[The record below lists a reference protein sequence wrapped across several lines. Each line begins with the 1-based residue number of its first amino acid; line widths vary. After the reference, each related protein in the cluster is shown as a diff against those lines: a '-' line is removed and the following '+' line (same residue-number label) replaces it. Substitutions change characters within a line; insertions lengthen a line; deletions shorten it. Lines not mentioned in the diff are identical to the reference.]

1 MDWIYGRQAVRLA
14 LMPGALRRPHRLA
27 ATPAGRRSVEDLL
40 PRTLEQQVAEPRE
53 LERLTGAREHQGL
66 ALLVGDYPYVPR
78 DQLLGG
84 SLVVVLDEVSDPR
97 NLGAVARS
105 ALAAGADGLALPR
118 HRSAAV
124 TPAAVKAAAGA
135 TEHLPIAHVTNLVGF
150 LAELK
155 KAGFWV
161 YGAAGDSATS
171 YLDLD
176 LAGKVAFVFGSEGRG
191 LRPLVAR
198 TCDALAAIP
207 TEGPVESLNVSVAA
221 AVVLFELRRRETTGA
236 RRPWA
241 VTSPSR
247 PDRGSSPG
255 ARR

>member
-14 LMPGALRRPHRLA
+14 LMPGALRRPHKLA
-27 ATPAGRRSVEDLL
+27 ATPAAGRVVEALL
-40 PRTLEQQVAEPRE
+40 PRDLERKSAEPRE
-53 LERLTGAREHQGL
+53 LERLTGSREHQGL
-66 ALLVGDYPYVPR
+66 ALLVGDYPYASPDR
-78 DQLLGG
+78 LLGG

-118 HRSAAV
+118 HRSASV

-135 TEHLPIAHVTNLVGF
+135 TEHLPIAHVTNVAGF

-176 LAGKVAFVFGSEGRG
+176 LEGKVALVFGSEGRG

-198 TCDALAAIP
+198 TCDGLAAIP
-207 TEGPVESLNVSVAA
+207 IEGPVESLNVSVAA
-221 AVVLFELRRRETTGA
+221 AVVLFELRRRRETTGA
-236 RRPWA
+236 RRRA
-241 VTSPSR
+241 ATGLSR
-247 PDRGSSPG
+247 HGDDSSEDR
-255 ARR
+255 R

>member
-1 MDWIYGRQAVRLA
+1 MDWIYGRQTVRLA
-14 LMPGALRRPHRLA
+14 LMPGALRRPHKLA
-27 ATPAGRRSVEDLL
+27 ATPAARRVVEGLL
-40 PRTLEQQVAEPRE
+40 PQSLETQTAEPRE
-53 LERLTGAREHQGL
+53 LERLTGSREHQGL
-66 ALLVGDYPYVPR
+66 ALLVGGYPYAPPER
-78 DQLLGG
+78 LLGG

-118 HRSAAV
+118 HRSASV

-135 TEHLPIAHVTNLVGF
+135 TEHLPIAHVTNVAGF
-150 LAELK
+150 LGELK

-161 YGAAGDSATS
+161 YGATGESATS

-176 LAGKVAFVFGSEGRG
+176 LAGKVALVFGSEGRG

-207 TEGPVESLNVSVAA
+207 IEGPVESLNVSVAA
-221 AVVLFELRRRETTGA
+221 AVVLFELRRREGTGA
-236 RRPWA
+236 RPRRA
-241 VTSPSR
+241 ATSSSR
-247 PDRGSSPG
+247 SGGGGSEG
-255 ARR
+255 GR